1 MAENFKI
8 FSQDYHCRK
17 LLFGCSHDNGYARVL
32 EEHSDKSEI
41 VSKVIL
47 LEGVPFEKELLPLP
61 YGTKKFPGIFRDSKL
76 VAFGLNATLPV
87 LSLQSSDTS
96 TPAAASQV
104 YNVAPGLSSRFLAPL
119 PQVINSPIPANV
131 NMVLPR
137 TPSASTI
144 ASDGF
149 VAVLRPAPVVH
160 SWAAKAAAPPPPAS
174 ALPAYEPTDRNKVIA
189 RNRAGQRI
197 DPPIKAYEKAEVD
210 RVKKL
215 KLCNVHF
222 LRQEC
227 PYNMQC
233 SHAHAYSPSHSEI
246 ATLRLVARMS
256 PCSMGS
262 ACQDY
267 KCIFGHRCPAPPSN
281 RKVPKGK
288 KSCIFTDSCKFPLE
302 LHDIDTNVV
311 KTLVV

>member
-32 EEHSDKSEI
+32 EECSDKSEI

-47 LEGVPFEKELLPLP
+47 LEGVPFEKDLLPLP
-61 YGTKKFPGIFRDSKL
+61 YSTKKFPGIFRDSKL
-76 VAFGLNATLPV
+76 VAIGANAPPV
-87 LSLQSSDTS
+87 RQLQPSGTS
-96 TPAAASQV
+96 TLAVTSKVYDVAAGLPGRFA
-104 YNVAPGLSSRFLAPL
+104 APPPQLMDSPL
-119 PQVINSPIPANV
+119 PAMASIA
-131 NMVLPR
+131 LPR
-137 TPSASTI
+137 TPSSSTI

-149 VAVLRPAPVVH
+149 LAALRPAPAVN
-160 SWAAKAAAPPPPAS
+160 SWAAKAAAPPPPTS
-174 ALPAYEPTDRNKVIA
+174 TSPAYEPADRNKVIA

-197 DPPIKAYEKAEVD
+197 DPPTKDYDKAEVD
-210 RVKKL
+210 RMKKL

-222 LRQEC
+222 LRKEC
-227 PYNMQC
+227 PYDMQC
-233 SHAHAYSPSHSEI
+233 SHRHTYQPSRSEI
-246 ATLRLVARMS
+246 AILRLVARMS

-281 RKVPKGK
+281 KNVPKGT
-288 KSCIFTDSCKFPLE
+288 KSCIFADTCKFPLE
-302 LHDIDTNVV
+302 LHGIDTNVV